1 MISVGG
7 RGWLEV
13 MAISQNINY
22 PKLVLGGLHH
32 INKQTIKK
40 LRRKN
45 PFGSSIQNVQ
55 NGFIVYFYGHHNVIQ
70 SLGNPVYLTDKF
82 KISNYWELGQY

>member
-32 INKQTIKK
+32 KNNQKK
-40 LRRKN
+40 KKSYAGKTPSVAQFKMGKMGLLY
-45 PFGSSIQNVQ
+45 I
-55 NGFIVYFYGHHNVIQ
+55 FIVI
-70 SLGNPVYLTDKF
+70 TM
-82 KISNYWELGQY
+82 